1 MKRQINTQVKISHS
15 NIFNTPQERNIALR
29 FKPDF
34 MSNYVGTLKVE
45 FEVCFYKKFS
55 FLVF

>member
-34 MSNYVGTLKVE
+34 MSNYEGTLNVGFKV
-45 FEVCFYKKFS
+45 S
-55 FLVF
+55 F

>member
-34 MSNYVGTLKVE
+34 MSNYEGSFKVE
-45 FEVCFYKKFS
+45 FEVCFYINFH
-55 FLVF
+55 F

>member
-34 MSNYVGTLKVE
+34 MSNYEGTLNVE
-45 FEVCFYKKFS
+45 FEVCFYKEFH
-55 FLVF
+55 F